1 MRQTW
6 LDVAKGVGIVLVVLA
21 HVLTHSKWQ
30 WAPEVYFT
38 ISLFYM
44 PFFFVISGYLFTASD
59 RQALLSKRIRGL
71 LIPYVAFLG
80 LIITGMLLVDVFR
93 GDIPAPWQIRHLMTE
108 AVLGGRYLTRELGV
122 FWFVTCLFA
131 TQLLYNEVA
140 LRSKGPTDPVIL
152 NFVAGSVVLAYVIQ
166 AAWPEIRSP
175 LALSNVPLAIGAFWF
190 GHLLREG
197 KPGSIAIASA
207 AIAVFGVSIAAAS
220 AGFDFTFSMKNTKF
234 GPPVLGL
241 LLALAI
247 SVAVLGLIR
256 LIARDAADPI
266 APVAELGKAS
276 LVIMFAHQF
285 VHFTLRESGLTSD
298 LPLIVLSIGV
308 PYLLY
313 RLLKSS
319 AVLSPWFLGEGSL
332 SLSVHRMR
340 RTLASRAK

>member
-30 WAPEVYFT
+30 WAPEVFFA

-59 RQALLSKRIRGL
+59 RQTLLSKRVRGL
-71 LIPYVAFLG
+71 MIPYIAFLG
-80 LIITGMLLVDVFR
+80 LLIAGMLLVDLLH
-93 GDIPAPWQIRHLMTE
+93 GEIPAPWQVRELMTN
-108 AVLGGRYLTRELGV
+108 AAWGGRNLTRELGV
-122 FWFVTCLFA
+122 FWFVSCLFA

-140 LRSKGPTDPVIL
+140 LLTKRPTDPVMLI
-152 NFVAGSVVLAYVIQ
+152 FVAGAVALAYVIQ
-166 AAWPEIRSP
+166 TSWPDIRSP

-190 GHLLREG
+190 GHLLREERLG
-197 KPGSIAIASA
+197 AIAIVLA
-207 AIAVFGVSIAAAS
+207 ALAVFGISSAAAL
-220 AGFDFTFSMKNTKF
+220 AGSDFTFSMKNTKF
-234 GPPVLGL
+234 GPPILGL

-247 SVAVLGLIR
+247 SATLLGLVR
-256 LIARDAADPI
+256 LVTRGLTEPM

-298 LPLIVLSIGV
+298 IPLIVLSVGL

-313 RLLKSS
+313 RLLKTS
-319 AVLSPWFLGEGSL
+319 AVLSPWFLGQGSL
-332 SLSVHRMR
+332 SLSIDRMR
-340 RTLASRAK
+340 RTLASRAR

>member
-30 WAPEVYFT
+30 SAPWVYFA
-38 ISLFYM
+38 ISLFFM
-44 PFFFVISGYLFTASD
+44 PFFFVISGYLFTVSD
-59 RQALLSKRIRGL
+59 RQVLLAKRIRGL
-71 LIPYVAFLG
+71 LIPYAAFLG
-80 LIITGMLLVDVFR
+80 LIIVGMLVADVLH
-93 GDIPAPWQIRHLMTE
+93 GETPAPWQVRHLMTD

-131 TQLLYNEVA
+131 TQILYNEVA
-140 LRSKGPTDPVIL
+140 LHTKGPTDPVMLI
-152 NFVAGSVVLAYVIQ
+152 FVAGSVVLAYVIQ
-166 AAWPEIRSP
+166 AFWPDIRSP
-175 LALSNVPLAIGAFWF
+175 LALSHVPLAIGAFWF

-197 KPGSIAIASA
+197 KLDTIAITLA
-207 AIAVFGVSIAAAS
+207 AFAVFGVSVAAAS
-220 AGFDFTFSMKNTKF
+220 AGIDFAFSMKNIKF
-234 GPPVLGL
+234 GPPILGL

-247 SVAVLGLIR
+247 SAAMLGFIR
-256 LIARDAADPI
+256 LFFHGAADVL

-298 LPLIVLSIGV
+298 IPLIVLSIGL

-319 AVLSPWFLGEGSL
+319 AVLSPWFLGQGSL
-332 SLSVHRMR
+332 SFSIDRMR
-340 RTLASRAK
+340 RTLASRAR

>member
-30 WAPEVYFT
+30 WAPWVYFT
-38 ISLFYM
+38 ISLFFM
-44 PFFFVISGYLFTASD
+44 PFFFVISGYLFTVSD
-59 RQALLSKRIRGL
+59 RQVLLVKRIRGL

-80 LIITGMLLVDVFR
+80 LVIMGMLLADVLH
-93 GDIPAPWQIRHLMTE
+93 GETPAPWQFRHLMTD

-140 LRSKGPTDPVIL
+140 LHTNGPTDPVTL
-152 NFVAGSVVLAYVIQ
+152 SFVAGSVVLAYVIQ
-166 AAWPEIRSP
+166 AFWSDIRSP

-190 GHLLREG
+190 GHLLREEKLG
-197 KPGSIAIASA
+197 AIAICLA
-207 AIAVFGVSIAAAS
+207 ALAVFGISIAGAS
-220 AGFDFTFSMKNTKF
+220 AGLDFTFTMKNTKF
-234 GPPVLGL
+234 GPPILGL
-241 LLALAI
+241 LLSLAI
-247 SVAVLGLIR
+247 SGTMLGLIR
-256 LIARDAADPI
+256 RVVHGAADVL

-276 LVIMFAHQF
+276 LVIMFVHQF

-298 LPLIVLSIGV
+298 IPLIVLSIGL

-319 AVLSPWFLGEGSL
+319 AVLSPWFLGQGSL
-332 SLSVHRMR
+332 SLSIDRMR
-340 RTLASRAK
+340 RTLASRAR